1 MRSVVFTGDRPQS
14 PWAAANLRP
23 AVAPAPTA
31 VYGTPNPLPE
41 PDAGIDGIRKLVLGQ
56 HLSDVQT
63 KVAELQLSLNGEAGR
78 IRAALMQRVDELAGH
93 LHRDMVML
101 REEMRQEIG
110 LLKAD
115 LFAAAT
121 SLSAVKDH
129 IGQIEANVRHE
140 THAAIADFD
149 GRLSRQ
155 EFAFSSVLENAEAK
169 LRSTIESRCAEAF
182 SQLVRKSDIS
192 RHLAQVGDRL
202 MREPGAAD
210 SPAATAPSR
219 PVPAPEEDS
228 AIVLT
233 GGLPRSASDWVGASH
248 NPFLLAADQTV

>member
-14 PWAAANLRP
+14 PWAAASLRP
-23 AVAPAPTA
+23 SVAPAPATT
-31 VYGTPNPLPE
+31 YGTPNPLPE
-41 PDAGIDGIRKLVLGQ
+41 PEAGIDGIRKLVLGQ

-63 KVAELQLSLNGEAGR
+63 KVAELQLSLNGEANR
-78 IRAALMQRVDELAGH
+78 IRAAVMQRVDELAGQ
-93 LHRDMVML
+93 LHRDMVIL
-101 REEMRQEIG
+101 REEMRHEIG

-129 IGQIEANVRHE
+129 VGQIEGNVRHA

-155 EFAFSSVLENAEAK
+155 EFAFSSALENAEAK
-169 LRSTIESRCAEAF
+169 LRGTIESRCADAF
-182 SQLVRKSDIS
+182 GQLVRKSEIV

-202 MREPGAAD
+202 MRESGAEN
-210 SPAATAPSR
+210 PLAATASPR
-219 PVPAPEEDS
+219 PPHGPEEDS

-233 GGLPRSASDWVGASH
+233 GDLSRSASDWGGASN
-248 NPFLLAADQTV
+248 NPFLATADETA